1 VAEHHAGG
9 DLLVTVIFFG
19 KERKFRESIVD
30 LAGVRPGETVLDVGC
45 GRGYFM
51 KEFLE
56 MGKDVYGIDISDYA
70 VSHPMPGCEGRIIK
84 GDILDIPFKDNFFE
98 WTICYSVMEHIPEG
112 DIPKALKEIARV
124 APLSVMCIAILYS
137 DDPGLA
143 EFYKHEDETHITLKN
158 LRWWVERFQ
167 EAHLNLEWFNGSMN
181 VVLKRY

>member
-1 VAEHHAGG
+1 MPFDEAYYQVVHAYDNEKWYKDVA
-9 DLLVTVIFFG
+9 L
-19 KERKFRESIVD
+19 
-30 LAGVRPGETVLDVGC
+30 GVSNLTYGLQGRILDVGC

-112 DIPKALKEIARV
+112 DIPRALKEIARV

-137 DDPGLA
+137 DDPRLE
-143 EFYKHEDETHITLKN
+143 EFYKHEDETHITLKKF
-158 LRWWVERFQ
+158 RWWVERFQ
-167 EAHLNLEWFNGSMN
+167 EAHLNLEWYNDKMA